1 MSDRSA
7 SSPLAFGCLILF
19 MAPFAMGGVIAGV
32 QAARLAAAGD
42 YGQAAFLGIF
52 ALVFGGVG
60 IGGMAA
66 AAFGRRRAAETAA
79 LENRHPEAPWLW
91 RKDWASG
98 RIEDSTRGTMWGA
111 WAFAALW
118 NLISGPGALL
128 AAREAMREGNKAAL
142 IALVFPLVGI
152 GLLVWAV
159 KATLRYHR
167 YAVSRF
173 ELTTRPGV
181 VGRAIT
187 GAEHTTTALHPPEG
201 FRVAL
206 SCVRRV
212 TRGSGKNRSTH
223 ESLLWQEER
232 QVPGQVSRQASGM
245 RVVVPV
251 AFAIPADAEPCERSN
266 PSDCV
271 LWRLEVSAS
280 VPGVDYGS
288 SFEVP
293 VFRTAES
300 ELPRTEEEEAAVRDP
315 AAPAV
320 YRQPPDS
327 RIQVSTNRRG
337 TEILFPAARNPGA
350 ATWLTVFLVLWSGI
364 VWALL
369 HFNAPVLFP
378 IVFGLFGL
386 LLLYGALE
394 MWLRVRRVTAAS
406 DSITVATGYL
416 APARERSYPVSDIA
430 EVTTKIGM
438 QSGGTP
444 YYDVILVRKD
454 GKRVTAG
461 HAVRDKR
468 EAEWL
473 AARLTQ
479 ALGLR

>member
-1 MSDRSA
+1 MPDRSA
-7 SSPLAFGCLILF
+7 SPALGFGCLLLF

-32 QAARLAAAGD
+32 QAVRLAAAGD

-52 ALVFGGVG
+52 ALTFGGVG
-60 IGGMAA
+60 IGGMVA
-66 AAFGRRRAAETAA
+66 AAFGRRKAVETAA
-79 LENRHPEAPWLW
+79 LASRHPEAPWLW

-98 RIEDSTRGTMWGA
+98 RIADSTRGTMWGA

-118 NLISGPGALL
+118 NLISVPGSYL
-128 AAREAMREGNKAAL
+128 AAREALQEGNQAAL

-159 KATLRYHR
+159 KATLRYRR
-167 YAVSRF
+167 YGVSSF
-173 ELTTRPGV
+173 ELTTKPGV
-181 VGRAIT
+181 VGRSLT
-187 GAEHTTTALHPPEG
+187 GTLHTTTALRPPEG
-201 FRVAL
+201 FRVVL
-206 SCVRRV
+206 SCLRRV
-212 TRGSGKNRSTH
+212 TRGSGKNRSTS
-223 ESLLWQEER
+223 ESVLWQEER
-232 QVPGQVSRQASGM
+232 HVPGQVSRQASGM
-245 RVVVPV
+245 GVVVPV
-251 AFAIPADAEPCERSN
+251 AFGIPADAEPCERSN

-271 LWRLEVSAS
+271 LWRLEASAS
-280 VPGVDYGS
+280 VPGIDYAS

-300 ELPRTEEEEAAVRDP
+300 EQPRTEEEEAAVRDP
-315 AAPAV
+315 AVPAV
-320 YRQPPDS
+320 YLQPPDS
-327 RIQVSTNRRG
+327 RIQVSSNRRG

-350 ATWLTVFLVLWSGI
+350 ASGLTVFLAIWSAI

-369 HFNAPVLFP
+369 RFNAPVLFP
-378 IVFGLFGL
+378 IIFGLFGL

-406 DSITVATGYL
+406 DSVTVATGYL
-416 APARERSYPVSDIA
+416 AAARERSYPASDFA
-430 EVTTKIGM
+430 QVTTKIGM
-438 QSGGTP
+438 QSGRTP

-473 AARLTQ
+473 AATLTQ